1 MTLLS
6 GQGIEVTLPA
16 GWEGVIGRSA
26 ELDDGAVR
34 RVVAH
39 FASFP
44 LPAQRGDYGGGA
56 VERMGP
62 QDALVVLFEFGPEAV
77 GSTLFAPEGIPTISA
92 AKFDRSVLQRSIAGQ
107 SGIQRFFTVSRRTFC
122 LYVVAGSHL
131 DRADIVPL
139 VTSLLASLRIR

>member
-1 MTLLS
+1 MTVLNA
-6 GQGIEVTLPA
+6 QGIEVTLPA
-16 GWEGVIGRSA
+16 GWEGVIGRSV

-44 LPAQRGDYGGGA
+44 LPTERGDFGGGA

-77 GSTLFAPEGIPTISA
+77 GSTLFAADGLPQITA
-92 AKFDRSVLQRSIAGQ
+92 ADFDRSVLQRSITGQ
-107 SGIQRFFTVSRRTFC
+107 SGVQRFFTAAARTFT
-122 LYVVAGSHL
+122 LYVVVGSHL
-131 DRADIVPL
+131 DRTDVVPAIAK
-139 VTSLLASLRIR
+139 VLASIRIR